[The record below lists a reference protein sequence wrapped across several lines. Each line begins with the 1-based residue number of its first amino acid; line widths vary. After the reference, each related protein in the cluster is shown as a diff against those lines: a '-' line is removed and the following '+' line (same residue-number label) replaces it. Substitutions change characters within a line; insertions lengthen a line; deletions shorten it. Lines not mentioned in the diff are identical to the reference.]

1 MTENENGVVLVSGFS
16 KNILDMI
23 MSSELDPK
31 KALLKG
37 LMVPRYDVVD
47 SVIARDAQPY
57 KK

>member
-1 MTENENGVVLVSGFS
+1 MAAGDIGMKVIRATAGLV
-16 KNILDMI
+16 
-23 MSSELDPK
+23 SELDPK